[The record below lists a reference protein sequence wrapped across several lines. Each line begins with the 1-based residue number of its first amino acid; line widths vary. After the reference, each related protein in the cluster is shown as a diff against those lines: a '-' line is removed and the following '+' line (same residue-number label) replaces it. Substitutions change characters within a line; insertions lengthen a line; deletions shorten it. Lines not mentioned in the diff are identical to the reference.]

1 MPGTLLNVATKSAAG
16 PESSVAR
23 AADHAPRIRSN
34 VSNVER
40 LISLGAG
47 AALIANGA
55 RSQRFQLLSFLTGGY
70 LLYRAATGNCPG
82 YQALGISTAGKT
94 GPNASVAAGA
104 GMKVEHAI
112 TVNAPVEEVYRF
124 WRNLSRLPEFMSHLR
139 SVEETDA
146 THSRWVASAP
156 LGMSVEWDAEI
167 VTDTPNRVI
176 SWRSMPGSDVDT
188 AGSVHFNMAP
198 SGRGTEVRVSLK
210 FDPPAGKFG
219 SFIARLFGENPEQQ
233 IRDDLA
239 RFKQIIESGEIP
251 TTAGQPH
258 GRR

>member
-1 MPGTLLNVATKSAAG
+1 
-16 PESSVAR
+16 
-23 AADHAPRIRSN
+23 
-34 VSNVER
+34 
-40 LISLGAG
+40 
-47 AALIANGA
+47 
-55 RSQRFQLLSFLTGGY
+55 
-70 LLYRAATGNCPG
+70 
-82 YQALGISTAGKT
+82 
-94 GPNASVAAGA
+94 
-104 GMKVEHAI
+104 
-112 TVNAPVEEVYRF
+112 
-124 WRNLSRLPEFMSHLR
+124 MSHLR

-176 SWRSMPGSDVDT
+176 SWRSLPGSDVDT

-239 RFKQIIESGEIP
+239 RFKQIIEAGEIP